1 MFSIFSYI
9 MRGDFMQA
17 VIAVLARCFVVF
29 LCLPIHELA
38 HGFVAYKMGDD
49 TAKKQ
54 GRLSFSPLAHLDPI
68 GTVMIFL
75 FGIGYAK
82 PVPINI
88 SKFKNPKKG
97 MAIVALAGPI
107 SNILMAFVSVFLCYL
122 TLFFAD
128 KTGSTST
135 ILSATATFFNY
146 SASIN
151 ITLAVFNLLPIP
163 PLDGSRVLNS
173 VLPYKQYYKIM
184 QYERYIMIGL
194 FALLFLG
201 VLNGPIQWLSGKLFD
216 IISFIPKIIFS
227 F

>member
-1 MFSIFSYI
+1 MFSIFSYLT
-9 MRGDFMQA
+9 RGDFLTA
-17 VIAVLARCFVVF
+17 FIIILSRCFVVF
-29 LCLPIHELA
+29 LCLPVHELA
-38 HGFVAYKMGDD
+38 HGLVAYKLGDN
-49 TAKKQ
+49 TAKNK
-54 GRLSFSPLAHLDPI
+54 GRLSFNPLAHLDPI

-88 SKFKNPKKG
+88 AKFKNPKKG
-97 MAIVALAGPI
+97 MALVALAGPV

-122 TLFFAD
+122 TTFFIVQTA
-128 KTGSTST
+128 STSA
-135 ILSATATFFNY
+135 IVDGVAMFFSY

-173 VLPYKQYYKIM
+173 VLPYKQYYKFM
-184 QYERYIMIGL
+184 QYEKYIMIGL
-194 FALLFLG
+194 FVLLFLG
-201 VLNGPIQWLSGKLFD
+201 VLDAPIRWLSEGLFS
-216 IISFIPKIIFS
+216 IISFIPKIIFG